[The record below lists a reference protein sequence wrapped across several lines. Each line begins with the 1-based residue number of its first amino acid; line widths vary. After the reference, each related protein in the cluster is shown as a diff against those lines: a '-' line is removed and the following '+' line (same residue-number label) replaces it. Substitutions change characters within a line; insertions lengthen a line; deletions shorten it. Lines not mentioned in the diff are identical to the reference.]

1 MIQSVPTLEFL
12 AQKSIQEEHLP
23 VLNMGCASCAIKVES
38 LLARQPGVVQA
49 SVNFASSV
57 VSLTFRPEQ
66 TSLDR
71 LRACVLAA
79 GYDLVIPRDGAGEDV
94 LEEQHRK
101 RMRQLKTQV
110 LGASLFSLPLLVV
123 GMFLMDLPHASWVM
137 WALATPVLL
146 VFGRSFFVNGWK
158 QARHGS
164 ANMDTLVA
172 LSTGV
177 AYIFSVFNTLY
188 PSFWLQRGLQP
199 HVYFEA
205 AAVVIA
211 FILLG
216 RLLEERAK
224 GKTSGAIRR
233 LMNLQPET
241 VWMQDD
247 AGGLVERPLDAVQPG
262 DRLWVKPGNR
272 IPVDGRVLD
281 GQSYVDESMMNGEP
295 VPALKEPGCIV
306 YAGTINQK
314 GSFAFQAEKV
324 GSETLLAQMIR
335 TIQTAQGSKAPV
347 QKLVDRIA
355 ARFVPAVMAFAVL
368 SFLVWLLLGG
378 DDGFTRGI
386 LSLVTVLIIAC
397 PCALGLATPTAI
409 MVGMG
414 KGAGMG
420 ILIKDAES
428 LEQAVRVNAVAFDKT
443 GTLTEGRP
451 EVQEVVW
458 ASSDPLAESVLYAME
473 QRSEHPLAA
482 SVVSWLDSVS
492 ATRSE
497 EPFSGISLSSFSSIT
512 GCGVEAVYHGVHYFV
527 GSRRW
532 LEEHKVEMPGNLA
545 RMAEQWE
552 QQARIVI
559 WFVGDARALAVISV
573 SDRIRESARSAVRV
587 LQDMGLSV
595 YMLTGDGEATARAV
609 ARQLGIEVFRAGALP
624 GQKVEFIRALQAQGK
639 VVAMVGDGINDGAA
653 LAQAQ
658 LSVAMGRGSDV
669 ALDVAQVTILSSDLN
684 RVADTIR
691 LSRQTV
697 RTIRQNLFWA
707 FVYNVVAIPVAAGV
721 LYPVNGFLLHPM
733 MAGAA
738 MALSS
743 VSVVANSLRLWK

>member
-1 MIQSVPTLEFL
+1 
-12 AQKSIQEEHLP
+12 
-23 VLNMGCASCAIKVES
+23 
-38 LLARQPGVVQA
+38 
-49 SVNFASSV
+49 
-57 VSLTFRPEQ
+57 
-66 TSLDR
+66 
-71 LRACVLAA
+71 
-79 GYDLVIPRDGAGEDV
+79 
-94 LEEQHRK
+94 
-101 RMRQLKTQV
+101 
-110 LGASLFSLPLLVV
+110 
-123 GMFLMDLPHASWVM
+123 
-137 WALATPVLL
+137 
-146 VFGRSFFVNGWK
+146 
-158 QARHGS
+158 
-164 ANMDTLVA
+164 
-172 LSTGV
+172 
-177 AYIFSVFNTLY
+177 
-188 PSFWLQRGLQP
+188 
-199 HVYFEA
+199 
-205 AAVVIA
+205 
-211 FILLG
+211 
-216 RLLEERAK
+216 
-224 GKTSGAIRR
+224 
-233 LMNLQPET
+233 
-241 VWMQDD
+241 
-247 AGGLVERPLDAVQPG
+247 
-262 DRLWVKPGNR
+262 
-272 IPVDGRVLD
+272 
-281 GQSYVDESMMNGEP
+281 
-295 VPALKEPGCIV
+295 
-306 YAGTINQK
+306 
-314 GSFAFQAEKV
+314 
-324 GSETLLAQMIR
+324 MIR

-482 SVVSWLDSVS
+482 
-492 ATRSE
+492 
-497 EPFSGISLSSFSSIT
+497 SLSSFSSIT